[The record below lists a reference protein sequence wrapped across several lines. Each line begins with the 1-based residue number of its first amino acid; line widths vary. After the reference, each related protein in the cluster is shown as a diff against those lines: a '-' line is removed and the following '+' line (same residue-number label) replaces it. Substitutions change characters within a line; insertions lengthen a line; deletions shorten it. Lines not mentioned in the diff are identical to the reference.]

1 MADENGKLTNQDL
14 RILEIRNKLEKEN
27 NDTLGEQRKIS
38 SEIIDNLSNSLKGRK
53 DVGELDKKTLKI
65 TRDISNFQEKI
76 ASSYDDIRKVRKD
89 INKAEELSSNLARQ
103 HIALSKQANDE
114 GIDLVKHAQE
124 FLDQKKAAYDEE
136 KKSLANLAAKRLA
149 YEASLT
155 QSVKSKQ
162 KSSKDEYNLAQ
173 DTLSVAR
180 DNIQAVEDSK
190 GKYVSQF
197 EAIEASKDALAEQ
210 VVYLKEQERVQ
221 KNLTT
226 SIDKIENG
234 LDKFGLKPLSKILG
248 LEKLNVHMKAFR
260 YELTEGGKHGLTGV
274 GKLAVGFKGLG
285 SVIQLALNP
294 LVMITLAITAIRK
307 LLGKVK
313 EGYEEGL
320 KAASTLSNENVGL
333 ARNLGLAQGA
343 ASKLAANVRGIGPTA
358 AASVQSAEA
367 LYSAMGGTEKLSKNT
382 LKTFIQLNTYA
393 GMSADN
399 LAEFHNYAKLSGKDS
414 GVVVTNM
421 AGAALSAIKNNKLAV
436 SQKVLLGDVAKV
448 SDVIKLRYQG
458 QEKELVKIVADA
470 KKYGLELAKAED
482 IASSLLNIEDS
493 LSAEMEAELLTGK
506 ELNLEK
512 AREAALNGDVATLQ
526 AEIAKNAGSVEEF
539 NRLNVVQQEA
549 YAKAV
554 GMSRQDLAKML
565 KDQKSN
571 LAVNGNLV
579 DEQQNGIKAMESSVS
594 LAEREE
600 NIERRKQE
608 DSLGFFK
615 ALDPLMKKVEEAG
628 MRIKKVF
635 SDFFGKKLEELL
647 SNPKIQDFINKLP
660 ENAEKMAKQVTEA
673 IDALITFF
681 ENNPTLAK
689 IALGTFVFGGQIA
702 GGIMKG
708 VGGLIAKLGGTAVKK
723 LGQKAGLVKEDI
735 GSSES
740 NPSFVSAIITQD
752 LTKAALEGKKG
763 EQKDPVAQAMDAIV
777 QTSATQVDE
786 AKNVAEDA
794 KKNNKN
800 QSKAQANATKKA
812 AKGIADATKKAS
824 KDIAKVNKKG
834 AKDMA
839 DATKKAAKGIADA
852 TKKTA
857 RAQANATK
865 KAAKDIAKATKKGAS
880 DMKKATDKLNK
891 NVKGFGTQ
899 TKKLFNKLGSQ
910 MKGLFRDLKSAVN
923 RIGKGA
929 GGMLS
934 MLGPI
939 GMVASLALPAI
950 SAIVSGEGLGGALEA
965 IDPTGLV
972 GAVRS
977 REEEV
982 PEMANGGIVK
992 RRKKVTAGEAGP
1004 EAIIPLTDFNA
1015 KLDRMITALED
1026 LKKGGGVYMDTRLV
1040 GEALVVGGYKL

>member
-27 NDTLGEQRKIS
+27 NDTLGEQRKLS
-38 SEIIDNLSNSLKGRK
+38 SEIIDTLSNSLKGRK

-65 TRDISNFQEKI
+65 TKDISNFQEKI

-89 INKAEELSSNLARQ
+89 INKAEELSANLAKQ

-136 KKSLANLAAKRLA
+136 QKSLKNLAAKRLA
-149 YEASLT
+149 YEVSLT
-155 QSVKSKQ
+155 KSDKSKQ

-173 DTLSVAR
+173 DTLSVAQ

-234 LDKFGLKPLSKILG
+234 LDKFGLKPLSKMLG
-248 LEKLNVHMKAFR
+248 LDKLNVQMKAFR
-260 YELTEGGKHGLTGV
+260 YELTEGGTKGLNGI

-285 SVIQLALNP
+285 SVISTALGPLA
-294 LVMITLAITAIRK
+294 MITVAIVGIKK
-307 LLGKVK
+307 LIGKVK

-526 AEIAKNAGSVEEF
+526 AEIAKNAGSIEEF
-539 NRLNVVQQEA
+539 NNLNVLSQEA
-549 YAKAV
+549 YAKAL
-554 GMSRQDLAKML
+554 GMSRQDLSKML

-608 DSLGFFK
+608 ASIAYFK
-615 ALDPLMKKVEEAG
+615 ALDPTMKKIEEAG

-635 SDFFGKKLEELL
+635 ADFFGKKLEELL
-647 SNPKIQDFINKLP
+647 KDPTVKDFINNLP
-660 ENAEKMAKQVTEA
+660 QNAEKFAHKITEV
-673 IDALITFF
+673 IDKLIEFVKS
-681 ENNPTLAK
+681 NPVRSIFGFL
-689 IALGTFVFGGQIA
+689 FGGQIA
-702 GGIMKG
+702 GGFMKIL
-708 VGGLIAKLGGTAVKK
+708 GGGIAKLGGTAAKK
-723 LGQKAGLVKEDI
+723 IGQKTGLVKEDI
-735 GSSES
+735 GSES
-740 NPSFVSAIITQD
+740 NPNYVVIKQD

-763 EQKDPVAQAMDAIV
+763 EQKDPVEQAMEAII

-786 AKNVAEDA
+786 AKSVADEA
-794 KKNNKN
+794 KQNNKKNSKE
-800 QSKAQANATKKA
+800 QSNAIKKSSKETKDMTKKA
-812 AKGIADATKKAS
+812 ARDISKSTQKASKQQTQAIKKAS
-824 KDIAKVNKKG
+824 TQQSRAIKSG
-834 AKDMA
+834 A
-839 DATKKAAKGIADA
+839 
-852 TKKTA
+852 
-857 RAQANATK
+857 NN
-865 KAAKDIAKATKKGAS
+865 
-880 DMKKATDKLNK
+880 MKKATDKLNK
-891 NVKGFGTQ
+891 NVKSFGTQ

-1040 GEALVVGGYKL
+1040 GEAMVVGGYKL

>member
-27 NDTLGEQRKIS
+27 NDTLGEQRKLS
-38 SEIIDNLSNSLKGRK
+38 SEIIDTLSNSLKGRK

-65 TRDISNFQEKI
+65 TKDISNFQEKI

-89 INKAEELSSNLARQ
+89 INKAEELSANLAKQ

-136 KKSLANLAAKRLA
+136 KKSLANLAAKRSA

-155 QSVKSKQ
+155 QNDKKKQ
-162 KSSKDEYNLAQ
+162 QRSKDEYSLAQ

-285 SVIQLALNP
+285 SVIQVALNP
-294 LVMITLAITAIRK
+294 LVMITLAIAGIRK

-320 KAASTLSNENVGL
+320 KAASTLSTENVGL

-526 AEIAKNAGSVEEF
+526 AEIAKNAGSIEEF
-539 NRLNVVQQEA
+539 NNLNVLSQEA
-549 YAKAV
+549 YAKAL
-554 GMSRQDLAKML
+554 GMSRQDLSKML

-608 DSLGFFK
+608 ASIAYFK
-615 ALDPLMKKVEEAG
+615 ALDPTMKKIEEAG

-635 SDFFGKKLEELL
+635 ADFFGKKLEELL
-647 SNPKIQDFINKLP
+647 KDPTVKDFINNLP
-660 ENAEKMAKQVTEA
+660 QNAEKFAHQITEV
-673 IDALITFF
+673 IDKL
-681 ENNPTLAK
+681 L
-689 IALGTFVFGGQIA
+689 TFVKSNPVRSIFGFLFGGQIA
-702 GGIMKG
+702 GGFMKIL
-708 VGGLIAKLGGTAVKK
+708 GGGIAKLGGTAAKK
-723 LGQKAGLVKEDI
+723 IGQKTGLVKEDI
-735 GSSES
+735 GSES
-740 NPSFVSAIITQD
+740 NPNYVVIKQD

-763 EQKDPVAQAMDAIV
+763 EQKDPVEQAMEAII

-786 AKNVAEDA
+786 AKSVADEA
-794 KKNNKN
+794 KQNNKKNSKE
-800 QSKAQANATKKA
+800 QSNAIKKSSKETKDMTKKA
-812 AKGIADATKKAS
+812 ARDISKSTQKASKQQTQAIKKAS
-824 KDIAKVNKKG
+824 TQQSRAIKSG
-834 AKDMA
+834 A
-839 DATKKAAKGIADA
+839 
-852 TKKTA
+852 
-857 RAQANATK
+857 NN
-865 KAAKDIAKATKKGAS
+865 
-880 DMKKATDKLNK
+880 MKKATDKLNK
-891 NVKGFGTQ
+891 NVKSFGTQ

>member
-89 INKAEELSSNLARQ
+89 INKAEELSANLAKQ

-124 FLDQKKAAYDEE
+124 FLDQKKAAYDQEQ
-136 KKSLANLAAKRLA
+136 KSLKNLADKRSA

-155 QSVKSKQ
+155 QNDKKKQ
-162 KSSKDEYNLAQ
+162 QRSKDEYSLAQ

-285 SVIQLALNP
+285 SVIQVALNP
-294 LVMITLAITAIRK
+294 LVMITLAIAGIRK

-526 AEIAKNAGSVEEF
+526 AEIAKNAGSIEEF
-539 NRLNVVQQEA
+539 NNLNVLSQEA
-549 YAKAV
+549 YAKAL
-554 GMSRQDLAKML
+554 GMSRQDLSKML

-608 DSLGFFK
+608 ASIAYFK
-615 ALDPLMKKVEEAG
+615 ALDPTMKKIEEAG

-635 SDFFGKKLEELL
+635 ADFFSKKLEALL
-647 SNPKIQDFINKLP
+647 KDPAVKDFITNLP
-660 ENAEKMAKQVTEA
+660 AKAEGFAKSLTEA
-673 IDALITFF
+673 LD
-681 ENNPTLAK
+681 K
-689 IALGTFVFGGQIA
+689 IGA
-702 GGIMKG
+702 
-708 VGGLIAKLGGTAVKK
+708 
-723 LGQKAGLVKEDI
+723 
-735 GSSES
+735 
-740 NPSFVSAIITQD
+740 FVSANPWLSGIGFLFGGKIAGAGLKVLGGVFATISKSLVKKGAEALGITEKAATGTTSNPYFVKIQED
-752 LTKAALEGKKG
+752 LTKEILKAPGGNGKK
-763 EQKDPVAQAMDAIV
+763 EDPVEQAMEAII

-786 AKNVAEDA
+786 AKSVADEA
-794 KKNNKN
+794 KQNNKKNSKE
-800 QSKAQANATKKA
+800 QSNAIKKSSKETKDMTKKA
-812 AKGIADATKKAS
+812 ARDISKSTQKASKQQTQAIKKAS
-824 KDIAKVNKKG
+824 TQQSRAIKSG
-834 AKDMA
+834 A
-839 DATKKAAKGIADA
+839 
-852 TKKTA
+852 
-857 RAQANATK
+857 NN
-865 KAAKDIAKATKKGAS
+865 
-880 DMKKATDKLNK
+880 MKKATDKLNK
-891 NVKGFGTQ
+891 NVKSFGTQ

>member
-38 SEIIDNLSNSLKGRK
+38 SEIIDTLSNSLKGRK

-65 TRDISNFQEKI
+65 TKDISNFQEKI

-89 INKAEELSSNLARQ
+89 INKAEELSANLAKQ

-136 KKSLANLAAKRLA
+136 KKSLANLAAKRSA

-155 QSVKSKQ
+155 QSNKKKQ
-162 KSSKDEYNLAQ
+162 QSSKDEYNLAQ

-180 DNIQAVEDSK
+180 ENIQAVEDSK

-210 VVYLKEQERVQ
+210 VVYLKEQEKVQ

-234 LDKFGLKPLSKILG
+234 LDRFGLKPLSKMLG
-248 LEKLNVHMKAFR
+248 LDKLNVQMKAFR
-260 YELTEGGKHGLTGV
+260 YELTEGGTKGLNGI

-285 SVIQLALNP
+285 SIIQVALNP
-294 LVMITLAITAIRK
+294 LALITLAIVGIKK

-320 KAASTLSNENVGL
+320 KAASTLSTENVGL

-470 KKYGLELAKAED
+470 KKYGLELSKAED

-512 AREAALNGDVATLQ
+512 AREAALNGDIDTLQ
-526 AEIAKNAGSVEEF
+526 AEIAKNAGSIEEF
-539 NRLNVVQQEA
+539 NNLSVISQEA
-549 YAKAV
+549 YAKAL
-554 GMSRQDLAKML
+554 GMSRQDLSKML

-608 DSLGFFK
+608 ASITYFK
-615 ALDPLMKKVEEAG
+615 TLDPLMKKVEEAG

-635 SDFFGKKLEELL
+635 ADFFSKKLEALL
-647 SNPKIQDFINKLP
+647 KDPKIQDFINKLP
-660 ENAEKMAKQVTEA
+660 ENAEKMAKQVTIA
-673 IDALITFF
+673 IDKLIELFK
-681 ENNPTLAK
+681 NNPTLAK
-689 IALGTFVFGGQIA
+689 LALGTFAFSGTIA
-702 GGIMKG
+702 GGLMKG
-708 VGGLIAKLGGTAVKK
+708 VGGLVGKLGGTVAKK
-723 LGQKAGLVKEDI
+723 IGQKTGLIKEDI
-735 GSSES
+735 GSES
-740 NPSFVSAIITQD
+740 NPSYIVIKQD

-763 EQKDPVAQAMDAIV
+763 EQKDPVEQAMEAII

-786 AKNVAEDA
+786 AKNVADEA
-794 KKNNKN
+794 KQNNKKNSKE
-800 QSKAQANATKKA
+800 QSNAIKKSSKETKDMTKKA
-812 AKGIADATKKAS
+812 ARDISKSTQKASKQQTQAIKKAS
-824 KDIAKVNKKG
+824 TQQSRAIKSG
-834 AKDMA
+834 A
-839 DATKKAAKGIADA
+839 
-852 TKKTA
+852 
-857 RAQANATK
+857 N
-865 KAAKDIAKATKKGAS
+865 S
-880 DMKKATDKLNK
+880 MKKATDKLNK

-939 GMVASLALPAI
+939 GMAASLALPAI
-950 SAIVSGEGLGGALEA
+950 NAIVSGEGLGGALEA

-982 PEMANGGIVK
+982 PEMADGAIIK
-992 RRKKVTAGEAGP
+992 RRKKVYAGEAGP

-1015 KLDRMITALED
+1015 KLERMITALED
-1026 LKKGGGVYMDTRLV
+1026 LKKGGKVYMDTRLV

>member
-27 NDTLGEQRKIS
+27 NDTLGEQRKLS
-38 SEIIDNLSNSLKGRK
+38 SEIIDTLSNSLKGRK

-65 TRDISNFQEKI
+65 TKDISNFQEKI

-89 INKAEELSSNLARQ
+89 INKAEELSANLAKQ

-136 KKSLANLAAKRLA
+136 KKQLQNLAAKRLA

-234 LDKFGLKPLSKILG
+234 LDKFGLKPLSKMLG
-248 LEKLNVHMKAFR
+248 LDKLNVQMKAFR
-260 YELTEGGKHGLTGV
+260 YELTEGGTKGLNGI

-285 SVIQLALNP
+285 SVISTALGPLA
-294 LVMITLAITAIRK
+294 MITVAIVGIKK
-307 LLGKVK
+307 LIGKVK

-320 KAASTLSNENVGL
+320 KAASTLATENVGL

-526 AEIAKNAGSVEEF
+526 AEIAKNAGSIEEF
-539 NRLNVVQQEA
+539 NNLNVLSQEA
-549 YAKAV
+549 YAKAL
-554 GMSRQDLAKML
+554 GMSRQDLSKML

-608 DSLGFFK
+608 ASIAFFK
-615 ALDPLMKKVEEAG
+615 ALDPTMKKIEEAG
-628 MRIKKVF
+628 IRIKKVF
-635 SDFFGKKLEELL
+635 SDWFGKKLEALL
-647 SNPKIQDFINKLP
+647 KDPAVKDFITNLP
-660 ENAEKMAKQVTEA
+660 AKAEGFAKSLTEA
-673 IDALITFF
+673 LD
-681 ENNPTLAK
+681 K
-689 IALGTFVFGGQIA
+689 IGA
-702 GGIMKG
+702 
-708 VGGLIAKLGGTAVKK
+708 
-723 LGQKAGLVKEDI
+723 
-735 GSSES
+735 
-740 NPSFVSAIITQD
+740 FVSANPWLSGIGFLFGGKIAGAGLKVLGGIFAEISKSLVKKGAEALGITEKSATGTSKNPYSVILQED
-752 LTKAALEGKKG
+752 LTKEIVKAPGGNG
-763 EQKDPVAQAMDAIV
+763 EQKDPVAQVMDAII

>member
-38 SEIIDNLSNSLKGRK
+38 SEIIDTLSNSLKGRK

-89 INKAEELSSNLARQ
+89 INKAEELSANLAKQ

-526 AEIAKNAGSVEEF
+526 AEIAKNAGSIEEF
-539 NRLNVVQQEA
+539 NNLNVLSQEA
-549 YAKAV
+549 YAKAL
-554 GMSRQDLAKML
+554 GMSRQDLSKML

-608 DSLGFFK
+608 ASIAYFK
-615 ALDPLMKKVEEAG
+615 ALDPTMKKIEEAG

-635 SDFFGKKLEELL
+635 ADFFSKKLEALL
-647 SNPKIQDFINKLP
+647 KDPAVKDFITNLP
-660 ENAEKMAKQVTEA
+660 AKAEGFAKSLTEA
-673 IDALITFF
+673 LD
-681 ENNPTLAK
+681 K
-689 IALGTFVFGGQIA
+689 IGA
-702 GGIMKG
+702 
-708 VGGLIAKLGGTAVKK
+708 
-723 LGQKAGLVKEDI
+723 
-735 GSSES
+735 
-740 NPSFVSAIITQD
+740 FVSANPWLSGIGFLFGGKIAGAGLKVLGGVFATISKSLVKKGAEALGITEKAATGTTSNPYFVKIQED
-752 LTKAALEGKKG
+752 LTKEILKAPGGNGKK
-763 EQKDPVAQAMDAIV
+763 EDPVEQAMEAII

-786 AKNVAEDA
+786 AKSVADEA
-794 KKNNKN
+794 KQNNKKNSKE
-800 QSKAQANATKKA
+800 QSNAIKKSSKETKDMTKKA
-812 AKGIADATKKAS
+812 ARDISKSTQKASKQQTQAIKKAS
-824 KDIAKVNKKG
+824 TQQSRAIKSG
-834 AKDMA
+834 A
-839 DATKKAAKGIADA
+839 
-852 TKKTA
+852 
-857 RAQANATK
+857 NN
-865 KAAKDIAKATKKGAS
+865 
-880 DMKKATDKLNK
+880 MKKATDKLNK
-891 NVKGFGTQ
+891 NVKSFGTQ

>member
-27 NDTLGEQRKIS
+27 NDTLGEQRKLS
-38 SEIIDNLSNSLKGRK
+38 SEIIDTLSNSLKGRK

-65 TRDISNFQEKI
+65 TKDISNFQEKI

-89 INKAEELSSNLARQ
+89 INKAEELSANLAKQ

-124 FLDQKKAAYDEE
+124 FLDQKKAAYDQEQ
-136 KKSLANLAAKRLA
+136 KSLKNLADKRLA
-149 YEASLT
+149 YEASLA
-155 QSVKSKQ
+155 QSDKKKQ
-162 KSSKDEYNLAQ
+162 QKSKDEYNLAQ
-173 DTLSVAR
+173 DTLSVAQ

-320 KAASTLSNENVGL
+320 KAASTLSTENVGL

-526 AEIAKNAGSVEEF
+526 AEIAKNAGSIEEF
-539 NRLNVVQQEA
+539 NNLNVLSQEA
-549 YAKAV
+549 YAKAL
-554 GMSRQDLAKML
+554 GMSRQDLSKML

-608 DSLGFFK
+608 ASIAYFK
-615 ALDPLMKKVEEAG
+615 ALDPTMKKIEEAG

-635 SDFFGKKLEELL
+635 ADFFSKKLEALL
-647 SNPKIQDFINKLP
+647 KDPAVKDFITNLP
-660 ENAEKMAKQVTEA
+660 AKAEGFAKSLTEA
-673 IDALITFF
+673 LD
-681 ENNPTLAK
+681 K
-689 IALGTFVFGGQIA
+689 IGA
-702 GGIMKG
+702 
-708 VGGLIAKLGGTAVKK
+708 
-723 LGQKAGLVKEDI
+723 
-735 GSSES
+735 
-740 NPSFVSAIITQD
+740 FVSANPWLSGIGFLFGGKIAGAGLKVLGGIFAEISKSLVKKGAEALGITEKAATGTTSNPYFVKIQED
-752 LTKAALEGKKG
+752 LTKEILKAPGGNGKK
-763 EQKDPVAQAMDAIV
+763 EDPVEQAMEAII

-786 AKNVAEDA
+786 AKSVADEA
-794 KKNNKN
+794 KQNNKKNSKE
-800 QSKAQANATKKA
+800 QSNAIKKSSKETKDMTKKA
-812 AKGIADATKKAS
+812 ARDISKSTQKASKQQTQAIKKAS
-824 KDIAKVNKKG
+824 TQQSRAIKSG
-834 AKDMA
+834 A
-839 DATKKAAKGIADA
+839 
-852 TKKTA
+852 
-857 RAQANATK
+857 NN
-865 KAAKDIAKATKKGAS
+865 
-880 DMKKATDKLNK
+880 MKKATDKLNK
-891 NVKGFGTQ
+891 NVKSFGTQ

>member
-27 NDTLGEQRKIS
+27 NDTLGEQRKLS
-38 SEIIDNLSNSLKGRK
+38 SEIIDTLSNSLKGRK

-65 TRDISNFQEKI
+65 TKDISNFQEKI

-89 INKAEELSSNLARQ
+89 INKAEELSANLAKQ

-124 FLDQKKAAYDEE
+124 FLDQKKAAYDQEQ
-136 KKSLANLAAKRLA
+136 KSLKNLADKRLA
-149 YEASLT
+149 YEASLA
-155 QSVKSKQ
+155 QSDKKKQ
-162 KSSKDEYNLAQ
+162 QKSKDEYNLAQ
-173 DTLSVAR
+173 DTLSVAQ

-234 LDKFGLKPLSKILG
+234 LDKFGLKPLSKMLG
-248 LEKLNVHMKAFR
+248 LDKLNVQMKAFR
-260 YELTEGGKHGLTGV
+260 YELTEGGTKGLNGI

-285 SVIQLALNP
+285 SVISTALGPLA
-294 LVMITLAITAIRK
+294 MITVAIVGIKK
-307 LLGKVK
+307 LIGKVK

-320 KAASTLSNENVGL
+320 KAASTLATENVGL

-526 AEIAKNAGSVEEF
+526 AEIAKNAGSIEEF
-539 NRLNVVQQEA
+539 NNLNVLSQEA
-549 YAKAV
+549 YAKAL
-554 GMSRQDLAKML
+554 GMSRQDLSKML

-608 DSLGFFK
+608 ASIAYFK
-615 ALDPLMKKVEEAG
+615 ALDPTMKKIEEAG

-635 SDFFGKKLEELL
+635 ADFFSKKLEALL
-647 SNPKIQDFINKLP
+647 KDPAVKDFITNLP
-660 ENAEKMAKQVTEA
+660 AKAEGFAKSLTEA
-673 IDALITFF
+673 LD
-681 ENNPTLAK
+681 K
-689 IALGTFVFGGQIA
+689 IGA
-702 GGIMKG
+702 
-708 VGGLIAKLGGTAVKK
+708 
-723 LGQKAGLVKEDI
+723 
-735 GSSES
+735 
-740 NPSFVSAIITQD
+740 FVSANPWLSGIGFLFGGKIAGAGLKVLGGIFAEISKSLVKKGAEALGITEKAATGTTSNPYFVKIQED
-752 LTKAALEGKKG
+752 LTKEILKAPGGNGKK
-763 EQKDPVAQAMDAIV
+763 EDPVEQAMEAII

-786 AKNVAEDA
+786 AKSVADEA
-794 KKNNKN
+794 KQNNKKNSKE
-800 QSKAQANATKKA
+800 QSNAIKKSSKETKDMTKKA
-812 AKGIADATKKAS
+812 ARDISKSTQKASKQQTQAIKKAS
-824 KDIAKVNKKG
+824 TQQSRAIKSG
-834 AKDMA
+834 A
-839 DATKKAAKGIADA
+839 
-852 TKKTA
+852 
-857 RAQANATK
+857 NN
-865 KAAKDIAKATKKGAS
+865 
-880 DMKKATDKLNK
+880 MKKATDKLNK
-891 NVKGFGTQ
+891 NVKSFGTQ

>member
-89 INKAEELSSNLARQ
+89 INKAEELSANLAKQ

-421 AGAALSAIKNNKLAV
+421 ANAALSAIKNNKLAV
-436 SQKVLLGDVAKV
+436 SQKILLGDVAKV

-526 AEIAKNAGSVEEF
+526 AEIAKNAGSIEEF
-539 NRLNVVQQEA
+539 NNLNVLSQEA
-549 YAKAV
+549 YAKAL
-554 GMSRQDLAKML
+554 GMSRQDLSKML

-608 DSLGFFK
+608 ASIAYFK
-615 ALDPLMKKVEEAG
+615 ALDPTMKKIEEAG

-635 SDFFGKKLEELL
+635 ADFFGKKLEELL
-647 SNPKIQDFINKLP
+647 KDPTVKDFINNLP
-660 ENAEKMAKQVTEA
+660 QNAEKFAHKITEV
-673 IDALITFF
+673 IDKLIEFVKS
-681 ENNPTLAK
+681 NPVRSIFGFL
-689 IALGTFVFGGQIA
+689 FGGQIA
-702 GGIMKG
+702 GGFMKIL
-708 VGGLIAKLGGTAVKK
+708 GGGIAKLGGTAAKK
-723 LGQKAGLVKEDI
+723 IGQKTGLVKVDI
-735 GSSES
+735 GSES
-740 NPSFVSAIITQD
+740 NPNYVVIKQD

-763 EQKDPVAQAMDAIV
+763 EQKDPVEQAMEAII

-786 AKNVAEDA
+786 AKSVADEA
-794 KKNNKN
+794 KQNNKKNSKE
-800 QSKAQANATKKA
+800 QSNAIKKSSKETKDMTKKA
-812 AKGIADATKKAS
+812 ARDISKSTQKASKQQTQAIKKAS
-824 KDIAKVNKKG
+824 TQQSRAIKSG
-834 AKDMA
+834 A
-839 DATKKAAKGIADA
+839 
-852 TKKTA
+852 
-857 RAQANATK
+857 NN
-865 KAAKDIAKATKKGAS
+865 
-880 DMKKATDKLNK
+880 MKKATDKLNK
-891 NVKGFGTQ
+891 NVKSFGTQ